1 MTNIAIPSE
10 ELLRF
15 GGIEY
20 CMYKKKCLSLQDCHV
35 TLSGKTG
42 PLELMIFEKYL
53 SKNKI
58 TLKSLKIAD
67 GRELYKINGY
77 KVLTESGSID
87 PHFEDKQ
94 KILNRINSEENQE
107 LWTSMVNT
115 FSLFSI
121 KGPVFWKINY
131 EKNKEQLLKAASSS
145 EGLSLTK
152 LKLLFEKNC
161 DSGEN
166 LSSNLIL
173 VAEKELPSDFIENSQ
188 KLISSLKE
196 ITKDKRALYSATGD
210 FSVLLYSTK
219 LFHPGQEKL
228 FFIQVKNGIEFLA
241 PDLNLYLFF
250 PDYET
255 HLIEAYFEYLKNN
268 FINLTKEYAAF
279 IKGKTLKDRLK
290 EKEKENLNDITYTA
304 RNNILRKI
312 KNANSHDQ
320 LLEKAA
326 KKIKELAAYYNLN
339 LNLNISK
346 HEESFKLFITS
357 NYNNSNN
364 RSFDLTVQKRILI
377 ENYDNTMQMLEKE
390 FKKLSSTIN

>member
-1 MTNIAIPSE
+1 MTNIVIPSE

-20 CMYKKKCLSLQDCHV
+20 CMSQKKCLSLQDCQV
-35 TLSGKTG
+35 TLSGKPG
-42 PLELMIFEKYL
+42 SLELMIFEKYL

-77 KVLTESGSID
+77 NVLTESGSIN
-87 PHFEDKQ
+87 PHFEENQ

-107 LWTSMVNT
+107 LWASMGNT

-145 EGLSLTK
+145 EDISLTQ

-166 LSSNLIL
+166 LGSNLIL
-173 VAEKELPSDFIENSQ
+173 ASEKDLPSDFIDNSQ

-196 ITKDKRALYSATGD
+196 ITKDKRALYSAAGD

-228 FFIQVKNGIEFLA
+228 FFIQAKNGIEFLA

-250 PDYET
+250 PDSET
-255 HLIEAYFEYLKNN
+255 PLIEAYFEYLKNN

-290 EKEKENLNDITYTA
+290 EKEKENLNDITYNA
-304 RNNILRKI
+304 RNRMLQKI
-312 KNANSHDQ
+312 KNTNSHEQ
-320 LLEKAA
+320 LIEKAA
-326 KKIKELAAYYNLN
+326 KKIKELAAYYN

-357 NYNNSNN
+357 NDNNLNN

-390 FKKLSSTIN
+390 FKRMAYIIK

>member
-20 CMYKKKCLSLQDCHV
+20 CMSQKNCLSLQDCQV
-35 TLSGKTG
+35 TLSGKPV

-67 GRELYKINGY
+67 SRELYKINGY

-87 PHFEDKQ
+87 PHFEDNQ

-107 LWTSMVNT
+107 LWASMVNT

-131 EKNKEQLLKAASSS
+131 EKNKEKLLKAASSS
-145 EGLSLTK
+145 EDISLTQ

-166 LSSNLIL
+166 LGSNLIL
-173 VAEKELPSDFIENSQ
+173 VAEKDLPSDFIENSQ

-196 ITKDKRALYSATGD
+196 ITKDKRALYSAAGD
-210 FSVLLYSTK
+210 FYVLLYSTK

-228 FFIQVKNGIEFLA
+228 FFIQAKNGIEFLA

-250 PDYET
+250 PDSET
-255 HLIEAYFEYLKNN
+255 PLIEAYFEYLKNN
-268 FINLTKEYAAF
+268 FINLTKEYAGF

-290 EKEKENLNDITYTA
+290 EKEKENLNDITYNA
-304 RNNILRKI
+304 RNRMLQKI
-312 KNANSHDQ
+312 KNSNSNEQ
-320 LLEKAA
+320 LIEKAA
-326 KKIKELAAYYNLN
+326 KKIKELAAYYN

-357 NYNNSNN
+357 NDNNSNN

-390 FKKLSSTIN
+390 FKRIGMR

>member
-1 MTNIAIPSE
+1 MTNIVIHSE

-20 CMYKKKCLSLQDCHV
+20 CMSQKNCLSLQDCQV
-35 TLSGKTG
+35 TLSGKPA

-87 PHFEDKQ
+87 PHFEENQ

-107 LWTSMVNT
+107 LWASMVNT

-145 EGLSLTK
+145 EDISLTQ

-166 LSSNLIL
+166 LGSNLIL
-173 VAEKELPSDFIENSQ
+173 ASEKDLPSDFIDNSQ

-196 ITKDKRALYSATGD
+196 ITKDKRALYSAAGD

-228 FFIQVKNGIEFLA
+228 FFIQAKNGIEFLA

-250 PDYET
+250 PDSET
-255 HLIEAYFEYLKNN
+255 SLIEAYFEYLKNN

-290 EKEKENLNDITYTA
+290 EKEKENLNDITYNA
-304 RNNILRKI
+304 RNRMLQKI
-312 KNANSHDQ
+312 KNTNSHEQ
-320 LLEKAA
+320 LIEKAA
-326 KKIKELAAYYNLN
+326 KKIKELAAYYN

-357 NYNNSNN
+357 NDNNSNN

-390 FKKLSSTIN
+390 FKRMAYIIK

>member
-1 MTNIAIPSE
+1 MTNIVIPSE

-20 CMYKKKCLSLQDCHV
+20 CMSQKKCLSLQDCQV
-35 TLSGKTG
+35 TLSGKPG
-42 PLELMIFEKYL
+42 SLELMIFEKYL
-53 SKNKI
+53 CKNKI

-77 KVLTESGSID
+77 KVLTESGSIN
-87 PHFEDKQ
+87 PHFEDNH

-145 EGLSLTK
+145 EDISLTQ

-166 LSSNLIL
+166 LGSNLIL
-173 VAEKELPSDFIENSQ
+173 ASEKDLPSDFIDNSQ

-196 ITKDKRALYSATGD
+196 ITKDKRALYSAAAD

-219 LFHPGQEKL
+219 LFHSGQEKL

-250 PDYET
+250 PDSET
-255 HLIEAYFEYLKNN
+255 PLIEAYFEYLKNN

-290 EKEKENLNDITYTA
+290 EKEKENLNDITYNA
-304 RNNILRKI
+304 RNRMLQKI
-312 KNANSHDQ
+312 KNTNSHEQ
-320 LLEKAA
+320 LIEKAA
-326 KKIKELAAYYNLN
+326 KKIKELAAYYN

-357 NYNNSNN
+357 NDNNSNN
-364 RSFDLTVQKRILI
+364 RSFDLTIQKRILI
-377 ENYDNTMQMLEKE
+377 ENYNNTMQMLEKE
-390 FKKLSSTIN
+390 FKRIAYIIK

>member
-20 CMYKKKCLSLQDCHV
+20 CMSQKNCLSLQDCQV
-35 TLSGKTG
+35 TLSGKPG

-67 GRELYKINGY
+67 GRELYK
-77 KVLTESGSID
+77 VLTESGSID
-87 PHFEDKQ
+87 PHFEDNQ

-107 LWTSMVNT
+107 LWASMVNT

-131 EKNKEQLLKAASSS
+131 EKNKEKLLKAASSS
-145 EGLSLTK
+145 EDISLTQ

-166 LSSNLIL
+166 LGSNLIL
-173 VAEKELPSDFIENSQ
+173 VAEKDLPSDFIENSQ

-196 ITKDKRALYSATGD
+196 ITKDKRALYSAAGD
-210 FSVLLYSTK
+210 FYVLLYSTK

-228 FFIQVKNGIEFLA
+228 FFIQAKNGIEFLA

-250 PDYET
+250 PDSET
-255 HLIEAYFEYLKNN
+255 PLIEAYFEYLKNN
-268 FINLTKEYAAF
+268 FINLTKEYAGF

-290 EKEKENLNDITYTA
+290 EKEKENLNDITYNA
-304 RNNILRKI
+304 RNRMLQKI
-312 KNANSHDQ
+312 KNSNSNEQ
-320 LLEKAA
+320 LIEKAA
-326 KKIKELAAYYNLN
+326 KKIKELAAYYN

-357 NYNNSNN
+357 NDNNSNN
-364 RSFDLTVQKRILI
+364 RSFDLTVQKRIFI

-390 FKKLSSTIN
+390 FKRIGMR

>member
-1 MTNIAIPSE
+1 MTNITIPSE

-20 CMYKKKCLSLQDCHV
+20 CMSQKNCLSLQDCQV
-35 TLSGKTG
+35 TLSGKPG

-77 KVLTESGSID
+77 KVLTKSGSID
-87 PHFEDKQ
+87 PHFEDNH

-107 LWTSMVNT
+107 LWASMVNT

-121 KGPVFWKINY
+121 KGPIFWKLNY

-145 EGLSLTK
+145 EDISLTQ

-161 DSGEN
+161 DTGEN
-166 LSSNLIL
+166 LIL
-173 VAEKELPSDFIENSQ
+173 ASEKDLPSDFAENSQ

-196 ITKDKRALYSATGD
+196 ITKDKRALYSAAGD

-219 LFHPGQEKL
+219 LFHPGKEKL
-228 FFIQVKNGIEFLA
+228 FFIQVKNGIELLA

-250 PDYET
+250 PDSET
-255 HLIEAYFEYLKNN
+255 PLIEAYFEYLKNN

-304 RNNILRKI
+304 RNRMLQKI

-339 LNLNISK
+339 LNISK

-357 NYNNSNN
+357 NDNNLNN
-364 RSFDLTVQKRILI
+364 RSFDLTVQKRIFI

-390 FKKLSSTIN
+390 FKRIGTGIN

>member
-1 MTNIAIPSE
+1 
-10 ELLRF
+10 
-15 GGIEY
+15 
-20 CMYKKKCLSLQDCHV
+20 
-35 TLSGKTG
+35 
-42 PLELMIFEKYL
+42 
-53 SKNKI
+53 
-58 TLKSLKIAD
+58 
-67 GRELYKINGY
+67 
-77 KVLTESGSID
+77 
-87 PHFEDKQ
+87 
-94 KILNRINSEENQE
+94 
-107 LWTSMVNT
+107 MVNT

-145 EGLSLTK
+145 EDISLTQ
-152 LKLLFEKNC
+152 LKLLFAKNC
-161 DSGEN
+161 DSSEN
-166 LSSNLIL
+166 LGSNLIL
-173 VAEKELPSDFIENSQ
+173 VAEKDLPSDFIENSQ

-196 ITKDKRALYSATGD
+196 ITKDKRALYSAAGD

-250 PDYET
+250 PDSET
-255 HLIEAYFEYLKNN
+255 PLIEAYFEYLKNN

-290 EKEKENLNDITYTA
+290 EKEKENLNDITYNA
-304 RNNILRKI
+304 RNRMLQKI
-312 KNANSHDQ
+312 KNTNSHEQ
-320 LLEKAA
+320 LIEKAA
-326 KKIKELAAYYNLN
+326 KKIKELAAYYN

-357 NYNNSNN
+357 NDNNSNN

-390 FKKLSSTIN
+390 FKRIAYIIK

>member
-1 MTNIAIPSE
+1 MTNIVIPSE

-20 CMYKKKCLSLQDCHV
+20 CKSQKKCLSLQDCQV
-35 TLSGKTG
+35 TLSGKPG

-53 SKNKI
+53 CKNKI

-87 PHFEDKQ
+87 PHFEENQ

-107 LWTSMVNT
+107 LWASMVNT

-145 EGLSLTK
+145 EDISLTQ

-166 LSSNLIL
+166 LGSNLIL
-173 VAEKELPSDFIENSQ
+173 VAEKDLPSDFIENSQ

-196 ITKDKRALYSATGD
+196 ITKDKRALYSAAGD

-228 FFIQVKNGIEFLA
+228 FFIQAKNGIEFLA

-250 PDYET
+250 PDSET
-255 HLIEAYFEYLKNN
+255 SLIEAYFEYLKNN

-290 EKEKENLNDITYTA
+290 EKEKENLNNITYNA
-304 RNNILRKI
+304 RNRMLQKI
-312 KNANSHDQ
+312 KNTNSHEQ
-320 LLEKAA
+320 LIEKAA
-326 KKIKELAAYYNLN
+326 KKIKELAAYYN

-357 NYNNSNN
+357 NDNNSNN

-390 FKKLSSTIN
+390 FKRMAYIIK

>member
-1 MTNIAIPSE
+1 MTNIVIHSE

-20 CMYKKKCLSLQDCHV
+20 CMSQKNCLSLQDCQV
-35 TLSGKTG
+35 TLSGKPA

-87 PHFEDKQ
+87 PHFEENQ

-107 LWTSMVNT
+107 LWASMVNT

-145 EGLSLTK
+145 EDISLTQ
-152 LKLLFEKNC
+152 LKLLFEKNY

-166 LSSNLIL
+166 LGSNLIL
-173 VAEKELPSDFIENSQ
+173 ASEKDLPSDFIDNSQ

-196 ITKDKRALYSATGD
+196 ITKDKRALYSAAGD

-228 FFIQVKNGIEFLA
+228 FFIQAKNGIEFLA

-250 PDYET
+250 PDSET
-255 HLIEAYFEYLKNN
+255 PLIEAYFEYLKNN

-290 EKEKENLNDITYTA
+290 EKEKENLNNITYNA
-304 RNNILRKI
+304 RNRMLQKI
-312 KNANSHDQ
+312 KNTNSHE
-320 LLEKAA
+320 LLIEKAA
-326 KKIKELAAYYNLN
+326 KKIKELAAYYN

-357 NYNNSNN
+357 NDNNSNN

-390 FKKLSSTIN
+390 FKRIAYIIK

>member
-1 MTNIAIPSE
+1 MTNIVIHSE

-20 CMYKKKCLSLQDCHV
+20 CMSQKNCLSLQDCQV
-35 TLSGKTG
+35 TLSGKPA

-87 PHFEDKQ
+87 PHFEENQ

-145 EGLSLTK
+145 EDISLTQ

-166 LSSNLIL
+166 LGSNLIL
-173 VAEKELPSDFIENSQ
+173 ASEEDLPSDFIDNSQ

-196 ITKDKRALYSATGD
+196 ITKDKRALYSAAGD

-228 FFIQVKNGIEFLA
+228 FFIQAKNGIEFLA

-250 PDYET
+250 PDSET
-255 HLIEAYFEYLKNN
+255 PLIEAYFEYLKNN
-268 FINLTKEYAAF
+268 FINLTKEYTAF

-290 EKEKENLNDITYTA
+290 EKEKENLNNITYNA
-304 RNNILRKI
+304 RNRMLQKI
-312 KNANSHDQ
+312 KNTNSHEQ
-320 LLEKAA
+320 LIEKAA
-326 KKIKELAAYYNLN
+326 KKIKELAAYYN

-357 NYNNSNN
+357 NDNNSNN

-390 FKKLSSTIN
+390 FKRMAYIIK

>member
-1 MTNIAIPSE
+1 MTNIVIHSE

-20 CMYKKKCLSLQDCHV
+20 CMSQKNCLSLQDCQV
-35 TLSGKTG
+35 TLSGKPA

-87 PHFEDKQ
+87 PHFEENQ

-107 LWTSMVNT
+107 LWASMVNT

-145 EGLSLTK
+145 EDISLTQ

-166 LSSNLIL
+166 LGSNLIL
-173 VAEKELPSDFIENSQ
+173 ASEKYLPSDFIDNSQ

-196 ITKDKRALYSATGD
+196 ITKDKRALYSAAGD

-250 PDYET
+250 PDSET
-255 HLIEAYFEYLKNN
+255 SLIEAYFEYLKNN

-290 EKEKENLNDITYTA
+290 EKEKENLNDITYNA
-304 RNNILRKI
+304 RNRMLQKI
-312 KNANSHDQ
+312 KNTNSHEQ
-320 LLEKAA
+320 LIEKAA
-326 KKIKELAAYYNLN
+326 KKIKELAAYYN

-357 NYNNSNN
+357 NDNNSNN

-390 FKKLSSTIN
+390 FKRMAYIIK

>member
-1 MTNIAIPSE
+1 MSNIVIHSE

-20 CMYKKKCLSLQDCHV
+20 CMSQKNCLSLQDCQV
-35 TLSGKTG
+35 TLSGKPG

-77 KVLTESGSID
+77 KVLTESGSIN
-87 PHFEDKQ
+87 PHFEENQ

-107 LWTSMVNT
+107 LWASMVNT

-145 EGLSLTK
+145 EDISLTQ

-166 LSSNLIL
+166 LGSNLIL
-173 VAEKELPSDFIENSQ
+173 VAEKDLPSDFIENSQ

-196 ITKDKRALYSATGD
+196 ITKDKRALYSAAGD

-250 PDYET
+250 PDSET
-255 HLIEAYFEYLKNN
+255 PLIEAYFEYLKNN

-290 EKEKENLNDITYTA
+290 EKENLNDITYNA
-304 RNNILRKI
+304 RNRMLQKI
-312 KNANSHDQ
+312 KNTNSHEQ
-320 LLEKAA
+320 LIEKAA
-326 KKIKELAAYYNLN
+326 KKIKELAAYYN

-357 NYNNSNN
+357 NDNNLNN

-390 FKKLSSTIN
+390 FKRMAYIIK